1 MAHEVLVHIDTSRYI
16 DIDQY
21 VGNSNPGSLR
31 QSHQGAAL
39 TDQPNRSSTDQVKP
53 PTLPLATAEQLAD
66 SFKALGEP
74 NRLRL
79 LNLLAENG
87 EMCVCDFPERLGIS
101 QPTVSH
107 HLKVLTEAGLLIR
120 EKRGKWAF
128 YDLAPDSIADLAAVL
143 ANSSLPETARS
154 S

>member
-1 MAHEVLVHIDTSRYI
+1 M
-16 DIDQY
+16 
-21 VGNSNPGSLR
+21 
-31 QSHQGAAL
+31 
-39 TDQPNRSSTDQVKP
+39 TDQPNRSSTDRVNP
-53 PTLPLATAEQLAD
+53 PTLPPAMAERLAD

-87 EMCVCDFPERLGIS
+87 EMCVCDFPDQLGIS

-128 YDLAPDSIADLAAVL
+128 YDLAPDSITRLAAVL
-143 ANSSLPETARS
+143 ANSSQPARAGAK
-154 S
+154 